1 MHRDESRISID
12 QVHPDE
18 MEALLSLYI
27 DIFYDREPLTK
38 CLGFSKDRMISFARS
53 MYGGANSNPMSK
65 EFFWVARDRHA
76 ADKEVG
82 FIVCDDPVEEGNQ
95 QVPEDISEKEKEKD
109 VFSAV
114 MALMGE
120 VRKPVKD
127 PIGSEAGKCLHV
139 AAVGVAPGY
148 EGAGIA
154 TTLLQTAIEHAA
166 AREFT
171 HLFSECT
178 SKASRRCHEKLDF
191 QCLHSVA
198 VGEFSVDGVRPFAQN
213 NLDVYLL
220 WKDLVKMVESSQD

>member
-18 MEALLSLYI
+18 TEALLSLYI
-27 DIFYDREPLTK
+27 DLFYDREPLTK
-38 CLGFSKDRMISFARS
+38 CLGLSKGRMISFARS

-65 EFFWVARDRHA
+65 GFCWVARDRHA

-82 FIVCDDPVEEGNQ
+82 FIVCDDPVAEGNQ
-95 QVPEDISEKEKEKD
+95 QVPEDISEKEKE

-127 PIGSEAGKCLHV
+127 LIGSEAGKCLHV

-154 TTLLQTAIEHAA
+154 TNLLQTALEHAT

-178 SKASRRCHEKLDF
+178 STGSRRCHEKLGF

-213 NLDVYLL
+213 NLDIYLL
-220 WKDLVKMVESSQD
+220 WKDLARGAD